1 VSESVSGW
9 LRGAGD
15 GLADEL
21 ARKLSAKPGSV
32 FRAIGGQATRAIVG
46 RMLAALASD
55 APGGADEAGRAAVQ
69 ELVGELAPRG
79 LVFADLRVLTGSL
92 RAALLAAE
100 VEADG
105 RARIEAWLFTIVTA
119 AATQFLAHR
128 EKAFHEQATRL
139 EVRQL
144 ESQLGELK
152 AAYEEKSRLLELI
165 RQASTPIAPIHDGIL
180 VVPVVGVLDGF
191 RAEVLTDKL
200 LNAVTR
206 ARAQVVLVDVSGVP
220 VFDAEAA
227 QHVLRAAQA
236 VRLLGS
242 RVVLVGLSPE
252 MAGTIVD
259 LGLDLA
265 GVRTLGSL
273 QDGLALALSLR
284 KLRIAPIAERK

>member
-1 VSESVSGW
+1 VSAPLSSR
-9 LRGAGD
+9 LADAGD
-15 GLADEL
+15 AIADEL
-21 ARKLSAKPGSV
+21 GRKLSAKPGSV
-32 FRAIGGQATRAIVG
+32 FRVLGGQATRALVE
-46 RMLAALASD
+46 RMIAALASD
-55 APGGADEAGRAAVQ
+55 APGSADEAGRAAVQ
-69 ELVGELAPRG
+69 ALIGELAPRG
-79 LVFADLRVLTGSL
+79 LVFADLRVLTGAL
-92 RAALLAAE
+92 RTALLAGE
-100 VEADG
+100 GEADG
-105 RARIEAWLFTIVTA
+105 RARIEAWLFTIVTV

-128 EKAFHEQATRL
+128 ERVFHEQATRL

-152 AAYEEKSRLLELI
+152 EAFEEKSRLLEQI

-180 VVPVVGVLDGF
+180 VVPLVGVLDGF

-252 MAGTIVD
+252 MARTVVD

-284 KLRIAPIAERK
+284 KLRIAPV

>member
-1 VSESVSGW
+1 
-9 LRGAGD
+9 LTGAGD
-15 GLADEL
+15 AIADEL
-21 ARKLSAKPGSV
+21 ARNLSKKPGSV
-32 FRAIGGQATRAIVG
+32 FRVLGGPATRAIVA
-46 RMLAALASD
+46 RMIAALASD
-55 APGGADEAGRAAVQ
+55 APGGADEAGRATVQ
-69 ELVGELAPRG
+69 ALIGELAPRG
-79 LVFADLRVLTGSL
+79 LVFADLRVLTGAL
-92 RAALLAAE
+92 RAALLAGD
-100 VEADG
+100 VDADG
-105 RARIEAWLFTIVTA
+105 RARSEAWLFTIVTA

-128 EKAFHEQATRL
+128 EATFHEQATRL
-139 EVRQL
+139 EVGQL

-152 AAYEEKSRLLELI
+152 AAYEEKSRLLEQI
-165 RQASTPIAPIHDGIL
+165 RQASTPIAPIYDGIL

-259 LGLDLA
+259 LGLDLS

-284 KLRIAPIAERK
+284 KLRIAPA

>member
-1 VSESVSGW
+1 VSAPLSSR
-9 LRGAGD
+9 LADAGD
-15 GLADEL
+15 AIADEL
-21 ARKLSAKPGSV
+21 GRKLSAKPGSV
-32 FRAIGGQATRAIVG
+32 FRVLGGQATRALVE
-46 RMLAALASD
+46 RMIAALASD
-55 APGGADEAGRAAVQ
+55 APGSADEAGRAAVQ
-69 ELVGELAPRG
+69 ALIGELAPRG
-79 LVFADLRVLTGSL
+79 LVFADLRVLTGAL
-92 RAALLAAE
+92 RTALLASE
-100 VEADG
+100 GEADG
-105 RARIEAWLFTIVTA
+105 RARIEAWLFTIVTV

-128 EKAFHEQATRL
+128 EKVFHEQASRL

-152 AAYEEKSRLLELI
+152 AAYEEKSRLLEQI

-180 VVPVVGVLDGF
+180 VVPLVGVLDGF

-252 MAGTIVD
+252 MARTVVD
-259 LGLDLA
+259 LDLDLA

-284 KLRIAPIAERK
+284 KLRIAPI